1 MEHQQFFFRSV
12 FHAENQ
18 WVESQLICEQFWRYP
33 LFVQI
38 SVQTIPSFLKKGMAV
53 CKSIKIVVWVLPF
66 DKVPNLISGN
76 NETAMLSNLK
86 NIHQVVWSQH
96 RFEIRRKIESSGWII
111 KRHGPSLEKEDALLH
126 HLLCVWPVYYRGL
139 IHIFYSCPKK

>member
-1 MEHQQFFFRSV
+1 MRSYMEYFNNFFRSV

-33 LFVQI
+33 PFVQI

-76 NETAMLSNLK
+76 NETAMLSIIYYLK
-86 NIHQVVWSQH
+86 NIHRGVWSQN
-96 RFEIRRKIESSGWII
+96 RFEIRRKIESSGIPDI
-111 KRHGPSLEKEDALLH
+111 CHESHEYSR
-126 HLLCVWPVYYRGL
+126 VNFFWPV
-139 IHIFYSCPKK
+139 